1 MGTRKTISRQPRAAT
16 VVGPARAILRGD
28 LDKIG
33 LPTLLTIV
41 EMERRSGIFVLSRG
55 RQLGRLHVRDGR
67 IIRANIDGTCRLS
80 GEEAVYQMLTWE
92 DGRFELWMAAVQGR
106 DEIGQCTAF
115 LLMEGMRRIDEAAAQ
130 QGRRGVPANDIIFA
144 F

>member
-1 MGTRKTISRQPRAAT
+1 MASRKTSRQPRPSLL
-16 VVGPARAILRGD
+16 GSARAILRGD

-55 RQLGRLHVRDGR
+55 RQLGRLHVREGR
-67 IIRANIDGTCRLS
+67 IVRASTEGTRRLR
-80 GEEAVYQMLTWE
+80 GEEAIYQMLTWP
-92 DGRFELWMAAVQGR
+92 DGQFEFWMTSIDGR

-130 QGRRGVPANDIIFA
+130 RGQRGQPANDIIFA
-144 F
+144 L